1 MESIDMFFKE
11 VPNSLNSPESKHLLE
26 INEYYI
32 QMDEH
37 RIRVF
42 NSVTEKLLYVT
53 KIAQP
58 EI

>member
-1 MESIDMFFKE
+1 MFFKE

-42 NSVTEKLLYVT
+42 NSVTAKFLYVT
-53 KIAQP
+53 KRAKP